1 MCKLPTGIRR
11 HKSGGYIVDLT
22 RNGRRQTRVFHTLKQ
37 AVSARLE
44 MAEQAEQEPSSR
56 RGWSLSEAVR
66 QTQALYWHGNG
77 GERVAMINA
86 RTAMEFFGAN
96 TLVQDITQER
106 VGEYL
111 IFLMEQGLSGSTINR
126 KLSALSRCLTTAH
139 ENGKLEAIPKM
150 PKRREGEHRIRF
162 LSKDEEAKVLEA
174 IESLG
179 YEQDVEDVVLCLLY
193 TGFRCGEVWRLV
205 PGDID
210 LVNKTV
216 TVWKSKSHRPR
227 TVPIVEKV
235 LGILQRRVA
244 ATKQGEQIFPF
255 DNGWLRTRWDRIR
268 ELMGLSGDVQFVP
281 HMLRHTCA
289 TRLARAGVGM
299 PIIQAWMGHSTIQTT
314 MRYAHFAPSDL
325 TNAAKVLGGA

>member
-111 IFLMEQGLSGSTINR
+111 IFLMAQGLSGSTINR

-179 YEQDVEDVVLCLLY
+179 YGQDVEDAVLCLLY
-193 TGFRCGEVWRLV
+193 TGFRCGELWRLV

-210 LVNKTV
+210 LVNKTI

-227 TVPIVEKV
+227 TVPIVDKV

-268 ELMGLSGDVQFVP
+268 ELMGLSGDPQFVP

-325 TNAAKVLGGA
+325 TNAAKVLGSM